1 VQLCQLYL
9 EGTFEHM
16 LPAKSPRSPAAASTG
31 TGTGPVDIGASGA
44 HTQLGSSGSLAH
56 RYCITRAS
64 PHSPTRLCARDQLS
78 TFLSESDAVS
88 PSAGGTSL
96 CRPVLS
102 QMPAATDLLARAQQQ
117 HEELQQRER
126 STHRPTPTADA
137 VHYHV
142 LSERV
147 ARVESAVATMA
158 ATVSQL
164 VQLLSAAADSS
175 PQAAAAI
182 WSTAAQL
189 TADISHVSSSQ
200 SNIAHP
206 HVGPEVAVEHDAAG
220 AARASDAGAARAS
233 DAADMSPAAAI
244 AAPEFN
250 LRHKIAR
257 IPDLH
262 ERLRS
267 VPSAL
272 PAHEAVRVMRR

>member
-64 PHSPTRLCARDQLS
+64 PHSPTRLSARDQLS

-88 PSAGGTSL
+88 PSAGGASL

-126 STHRPTPTADA
+126 STHRPPPAAVHDA

-206 HVGPEVAVEHDAAG
+206 HVGPEIAVEHDAAG
-220 AARASDAGAARAS
+220 AARASDA
-233 DAADMSPAAAI
+233 ADTSPAAAI